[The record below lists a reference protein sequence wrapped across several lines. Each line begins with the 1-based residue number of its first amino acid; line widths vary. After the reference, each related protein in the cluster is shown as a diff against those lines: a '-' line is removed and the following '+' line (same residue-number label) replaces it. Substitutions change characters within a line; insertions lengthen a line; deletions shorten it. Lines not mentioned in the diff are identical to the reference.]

1 MIDPILKILKQVVFD
16 VGMYFSRL
24 RNNSAKK
31 QRKNKFS
38 FNFNVFGPP
47 CMIIW
52 KKKKEYQQ
60 IIQIQLQSEDQ
71 VFCVTGRPQK
81 QGEGVFSLF
90 FIIKKT

>member
-1 MIDPILKILKQVVFD
+1 MWECTFRVDEIIL
-16 VGMYFSRL
+16 R
-24 RNNSAKK
+24 KK
-31 QRKNKFS
+31 KKKKKLS
-38 FNFNVFGPP
+38 LNFYVFGPP

-90 FIIKKT
+90 FIIKKNLV